1 MTWPQYRPLSALTS
15 RPDLADHT
23 VQKIIRRRQVTAT
36 APLTDAGIHPLLAR
50 VYSARGVASS
60 ALLDLALEH
69 LLPPTQLLHADR
81 AATLLAD
88 ALATDKRIVVIGD
101 FDADGATST
110 ALVVSAL
117 RAFGARHVD
126 YLVPNRFEYG
136 YGLTPEIVALAASDN
151 PDLIITVDNG
161 ISSIEGVAAAN
172 SLGIT
177 TLITDHHLAGRE
189 LPQAQVIVNPNQPG
203 CDFPSKALAGVGVI
217 FYIMLALRAELRAR
231 DWFAQRPEVNLA
243 QYLDLVALG
252 TVADVVPLDR
262 NNRIMVAEGLRRI
275 RSGHCRP
282 GILAL
287 LEVASRQRASVVA
300 SDLGFAVAP
309 RINAAG
315 RLEDM
320 SIGIECLLSEDMAD
334 ARSRATRLHQLN
346 QDRRVIEQG
355 MQDQALDILAKL
367 SLAEGDSAPVA
378 MTLYQSGWHQGVIG
392 ILASRIK
399 DRLHRPTIVFADGD
413 TGELK
418 GSARSIPGIHIRDIL
433 DAVATRHPG
442 LVTRFGGHAM
452 AAGLTLP
459 HAGYEA
465 FAAAFVEEVERHAED
480 VHLQAVIES
489 DGELSAQEFQLALAT
504 ELRFAGP
511 WGQHFPE
518 PVFDGRFTV
527 VSQRL
532 VGEKHLK
539 LVLTP
544 VGSDTLL
551 DGIAFN
557 IDPGAWPNPAV
568 AEVEIAY
575 RLDVNEFRGQR
586 SVQLMVEHLVAG

>member
-1 MTWPQYRPLSALTS
+1 MLKL
-15 RPDLADHT
+15 
-23 VQKIIRRRQVTAT
+23 IRRRQQQITPAEH
-36 APLTDAGIHPLLAR
+36 LSDSKIHPLLAR
-50 VYSARGVASS
+50 VYRARGIDSHRQLDLS
-60 ALLDLALEH
+60 LDHLLSPALLLN
-69 LLPPTQLLHADR
+69 ADR
-81 AATLLAD
+81 AAAMLAD
-88 ALATDKRIVVIGD
+88 ALSRDDRIVVIGD

-110 ALVVSAL
+110 ALAVSVL
-117 RAFGARHVD
+117 RAFGAGRVD

-136 YGLTPEIVALAASDN
+136 YGLTPEIVALAAVDS

-161 ISSIEGVAAAN
+161 ISSLEGVAAAKALN
-172 SLGIT
+172 IA

-189 LPQAQVIVNPNQPG
+189 LPAADVIVNPNQPG
-203 CDFPSKALAGVGVI
+203 CGFPSKNLAGVGVI
-217 FYIMLALRAELRAR
+217 FYIMLALRAELRLR
-231 DWFAQRPEVNLA
+231 GWFDTRPQVNLA

-262 NNRIMVAEGLRRI
+262 NNRILVAEGLRRI
-275 RSGHCRP
+275 RASQCRP

-287 LEVASRQRASVVA
+287 LEVASRRPHSVVA
-300 SDLGFAVAP
+300 SDLGFAVGP

-320 SIGIECLLSEDMAD
+320 SIGIECLLCDTLVS
-334 ARSRATRLHQLN
+334 ARSQATRLHQLN

-355 MQDQALDILAKL
+355 MQAEAIEILAKL
-367 SLAEGDSAPVA
+367 SLTDDDLPVA

-399 DRLHRPTIVFADGD
+399 DRLHRPTIAFADGD
-413 TGELK
+413 MGEIK
-418 GSARSIPGIHIRDIL
+418 GSARSIAGIHIRDIL

-442 LVTRFGGHAM
+442 LITRFGGHAM
-452 AAGLTLP
+452 AAGLTLR
-459 HAGYEA
+459 AEAYEE
-465 FAAAFVEEVERHAED
+465 FSAAFVAEVARHADD

-489 DGELSAQEFQLALAT
+489 DGELAPDEFELALAT

-518 PVFDGRFTV
+518 PMFDGSFSV

-539 LVLTP
+539 LVLAP
-544 VGSDTLL
+544 VGSKSLL
-551 DGIAFN
+551 DAIAFN
-557 IDPGAWPNPAV
+557 VDLDIWPAPDV
-568 AEVEIAY
+568 EKVEIAY

-586 SVQLMVEHLVAG
+586 SVQLMVEHLVAISPL